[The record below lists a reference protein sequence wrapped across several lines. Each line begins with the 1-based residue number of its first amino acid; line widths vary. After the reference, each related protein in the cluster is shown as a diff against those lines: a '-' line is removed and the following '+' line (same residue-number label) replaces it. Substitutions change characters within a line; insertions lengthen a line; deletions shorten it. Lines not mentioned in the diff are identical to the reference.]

1 MGGGVNI
8 GDLVEYKHDGSR
20 GMVIEIDP
28 DRHNSAPLLVL
39 WSPEVLER
47 YQLDQTG
54 IWWVDADSVE
64 VVNEG
69 R

>member
-1 MGGGVNI
+1 MNI
-8 GDLVEYKHDGSR
+8 GDLIEYKHDGSR

-28 DRHNSAPLLVL
+28 DQEYNAPLLVL
-39 WSPEVLER
+39 WSPEVSER
-47 YQLDQTG
+47 YQLDRT
-54 IWWVDADSVE
+54 IWWVDVDSVE

>member
-1 MGGGVNI
+1 MKV
-8 GDLVEYKHDGSR
+8 GDLIEYKHDGSR

-28 DRHNSAPLLVL
+28 AHRNSATLLVL
-39 WSPEVLER
+39 WSPEVSER
-47 YQLDQTG
+47 YQLDRTG
-54 IWWVDADSVE
+54 IWWVDEDSVE

>member
-1 MGGGVNI
+1 MNI
-8 GDLVEYKHDGSR
+8 GDLIEYKHDGSR

-28 DRHNSAPLLVL
+28 AHHNSAPLLVL
-39 WSPEVLER
+39 WSPEVSER
-47 YQLDQTG
+47 YQLDRT
-54 IWWVDADSVE
+54 IWWVDVDSVE